1 MVALEVWYDIKHDD
15 ATIVRTPAELDA
27 VLDEVASW
35 KENYNIIELLIAD
48 DPVRAILDVGIDVEA
63 GRGTL
68 YYAGEGYDDGCFT
81 RGGSKSDK
89 DLLLYYYMGSDREF
103 PRDSEIPLA
112 TVRKAAHEYMTT
124 GGNRPTGIDWQ
135 PAR

>member
-27 VLDEVASW
+27 VLDEVANW
-35 KENYNIIELLIAD
+35 EENYNIVELLIES
-48 DPVRAILDVGIDVEA
+48 DPGRAILDVGLDAES
-63 GRGTL
+63 GRGVL
-68 YYAGEGYDDGCFT
+68 RYAGEGYSHGCFS
-81 RGGSKSDK
+81 RGDSKSDQ
-89 DLLLYYYMGSDREF
+89 DPLLYYYMGSDQEC
-103 PRDSEIPLA
+103 PLDAEIPLA
-112 TVRKAAHEYMTT
+112 AVRKAAHEYMTT